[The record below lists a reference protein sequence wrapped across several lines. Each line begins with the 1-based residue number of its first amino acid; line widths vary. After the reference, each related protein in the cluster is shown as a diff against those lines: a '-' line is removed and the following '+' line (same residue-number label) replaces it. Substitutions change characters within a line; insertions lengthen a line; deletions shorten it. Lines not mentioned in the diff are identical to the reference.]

1 MAFPPLP
8 PFPLIPTGR
17 VAAPRATSTMRT
29 SRQASVLGT
38 PPKVGKA
45 SAGYAGSGA
54 SATTAA
60 GPSATDTPDAYATGD
75 YGGIPTSPMPVSPV
89 AQNIQQRL
97 ANVQASA
104 TDQGLTVDAPTD
116 DEVAAEAA
124 RKKKI
129 IIGGIAAV
137 AVIGLAAY
145 AYSESQK
152 EK

>member
-1 MAFPPLP
+1 
-8 PFPLIPTGR
+8 
-17 VAAPRATSTMRT
+17 
-29 SRQASVLGT
+29 
-38 PPKVGKA
+38 
-45 SAGYAGSGA
+45 
-54 SATTAA
+54 
-60 GPSATDTPDAYATGD
+60 
-75 YGGIPTSPMPVSPV
+75 MPVSPV